1 MWHVRNLKVMFSSAH
16 TDSDAFYILTIIL
29 HRVAALLTAE
39 GI

>member
-16 TDSDAFYILTIIL
+16 TDSDAFYILIIIL